1 MMQKVFPLFTG
12 FISIEIPAGVVLYFL
27 VSNVFRI
34 VQTDLMYRLDPKL
47 STEVKAEVAEIEA
60 KAEEIIKKE
69 RGTPPPTSGRVTP
82 SPNAPKSPNGARTN
96 GAKSAG
102 AKRRSAKRRR
112 GR

>member
-69 RGTPPPTSGRVTP
+69 KAAQPGASSGRVTNP
-82 SPNAPKSPNGARTN
+82 QASNPPKSSN
-96 GAKSAG
+96 G